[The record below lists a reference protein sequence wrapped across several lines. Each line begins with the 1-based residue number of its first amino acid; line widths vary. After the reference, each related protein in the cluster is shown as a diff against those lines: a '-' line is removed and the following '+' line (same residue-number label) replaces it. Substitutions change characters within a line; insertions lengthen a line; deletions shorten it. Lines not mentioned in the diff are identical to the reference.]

1 MTDNASSV
9 KPFFTRLGLS
19 LLTNIFE
26 DMEKMRQI
34 LLGTDTEVEWTIC
47 CAARL
52 NDGEKTTEEFLV
64 EPGDRI
70 QKFKDEPAG
79 ISRKD
84 VARFVKI
91 EKN

>member
-9 KPFFTRLGLS
+9 EPFFTRLGLS

-26 DMEKMRQI
+26 DMEEMRQI
-34 LLGTDTEVEWTIC
+34 LLQTDTEVNWTIC

-52 NDGEKTTEEFLV
+52 NDGDKTEGEFLV

-70 QKFKDEPAG
+70 EAFKNEPKG

-84 VARFVKI
+84 VAR
-91 EKN
+91 